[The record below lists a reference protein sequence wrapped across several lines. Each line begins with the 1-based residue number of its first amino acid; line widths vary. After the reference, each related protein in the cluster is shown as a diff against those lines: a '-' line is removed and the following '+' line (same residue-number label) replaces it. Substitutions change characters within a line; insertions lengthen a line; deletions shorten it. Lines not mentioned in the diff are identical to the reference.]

1 MYCTVSIT
9 SQEFESSN
17 IRGYFFTKYFLGNGF
32 YSIIRKLTLKQD
44 PSWIVQTEFLGG
56 GPRGGG
62 IENDQNVGRDR
73 G

>member
-1 MYCTVSIT
+1 MY
-9 SQEFESSN
+9 
-17 IRGYFFTKYFLGNGF
+17 YFCIEYFLGNGF
-32 YSIIRKLTLKQD
+32 YSIIRKLTFKQD